1 MFRCGF
7 VVLNLTCGFMFRCG
21 FVDLNLT
28 YSDFCVVFTYACE
41 SVVTFTKTLTERCML
56 AHGSLMK
63 DPYDYIATF

>member
-1 MFRCGF
+1 
-7 VVLNLTCGFMFRCG
+7 MFRCG